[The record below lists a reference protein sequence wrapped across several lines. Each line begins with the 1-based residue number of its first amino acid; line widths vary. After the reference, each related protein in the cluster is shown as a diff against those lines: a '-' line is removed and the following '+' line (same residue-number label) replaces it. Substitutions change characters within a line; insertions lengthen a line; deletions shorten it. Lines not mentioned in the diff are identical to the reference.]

1 MRGRVT
7 RLRVHSNPSM
17 SAPVPDLSA
26 LIQRLQQASRI
37 LLITHV
43 SPDSDAIG
51 SVLGM
56 AHALRTLGKAVTP
69 ACADGIRGRFDS
81 LPGHTEVVTQASDPF
96 DLAVALD
103 CGDELRLG
111 SLWTNRPD
119 PKPLLINI
127 DHHISNTRFGQIN
140 WIDPSATSTAE
151 MVLQLVDHLGVPLSQ
166 EIATCLLYGI
176 VGDTLG
182 FRTPNTTPRQLQYA
196 ECCMAA
202 GASLYE
208 SIDQQFNRRSQALVC
223 LWGQALTAMKIKDR
237 IAYTAI
243 SKAMRDA
250 CGMGLSDLNLSSF
263 LVSMN
268 EVDRAAVLVEK
279 DDGRIEI
286 SLRAKRGHDVSRPAV
301 ALGGGGH
308 PLAAGATI
316 DGPLDAAARQVLLAL
331 KQHTP

>member
-1 MRGRVT
+1 MT
-7 RLRVHSNPSM
+7 S
-17 SAPVPDLSA
+17 PVSDSSSLS
-26 LIQRLQQASRI
+26 QHLQQASRI

-51 SVLGM
+51 SALGM
-56 AHALRTLGKAVTP
+56 AHALRTLGKIVTP
-69 ACADGIRGRFDS
+69 SCADAIRDRFDN
-81 LPGHTEVVTQASDPF
+81 LPGHAEMVTQASGTF
-96 DLAVALD
+96 DLVVALD

-111 SLWTNRPD
+111 SVWANLPD
-119 PKPLLINI
+119 PKPFLINV

-140 WIDPSATSTAE
+140 WVDPSAASTAE
-151 MVLQLVDHLGVPLSQ
+151 TVLQIVDQLGVPLTQ
-166 EIATCLLYGI
+166 DIATCLLYGI

-196 ECCMAA
+196 ERCMEA

-208 SIDQQFNRRSQALVC
+208 SIEQQFNQRSQALVC
-223 LWGQALTAMKIKDR
+223 LWGKAISAMKIKDR

-250 CGMGLSDLNLSSF
+250 CGMSISDLNLSSF

-279 DDGRIEI
+279 DDGYVEI
-286 SLRAKRGHDVSRPAV
+286 SLRAKRGFNVSQAAV
-301 ALGGGGH
+301 AMGGGGH
-308 PLAAGATI
+308 ALAAGATI
-316 DGPLDAAARQVLLAL
+316 DGPLDAATKQVLQAL
-331 KQHTP
+331 TQHA

>member
-1 MRGRVT
+1 MA
-7 RLRVHSNPSM
+7 
-17 SAPVPDLSA
+17 APAPELSA
-26 LIQRLQQASRI
+26 LIERLPQAQRI

-51 SVLGM
+51 SALGM
-56 AHALRTLGKAVTP
+56 AHALKTLGKIVTP
-69 ACADGIRGRFDS
+69 SCADTIRNRFNL
-81 LPGHTEVVTQASDPF
+81 LPGHTEMVTQASGEF
-96 DLAVALD
+96 DLVMALD

-111 SLWTNRPD
+111 SMWADLPN
-119 PKPLLINI
+119 PKPFLINV

-140 WIDPSATSTAE
+140 WIDPSAASTAE
-151 MVLQLVDHLGVPLSQ
+151 MVLQIVDELGVPLTQ
-166 EIATCLLYGI
+166 DIATCLLYGI

-182 FRTPNTTPRQLQYA
+182 FRTPNTTTRQLQYA
-196 ECCMAA
+196 ERCMAA

-208 SIDQQFNRRSQALVC
+208 SIDEQFNQRSQAQVC
-223 LWGQALTAMKIKDR
+223 LWGKAISVVKIKNR

-250 CGMGLSDLNLSSF
+250 CGMGMSDLNLSSF

-279 DDGRIEI
+279 DDGQVEI
-286 SLRAKRGHDVSRPAV
+286 SLRAKRGFNVSKAAV

-308 PLAAGATI
+308 LLASGATI
-316 DGPLDAAARQVLLAL
+316 NGPLDAATKQVLQAL
-331 KQHTP
+331 KQNT

>member
-1 MRGRVT
+1 MASPV
-7 RLRVHSNPSM
+7 
-17 SAPVPDLSA
+17 SAPVA
-26 LIQRLQQASRI
+26 LIQHLLQASRV

-51 SVLGM
+51 SALGM
-56 AHALRTLGKAVTP
+56 AHALRALGKTVIP
-69 ACADGIRGRFDS
+69 SCADAIRDRFDN
-81 LPGHTEVVTQASDPF
+81 LPGHADMVTQANGTF
-96 DLAVALD
+96 DLVVALD
-103 CGDELRLG
+103 CGDEPRLG
-111 SLWTNRPD
+111 SMWADLPD
-119 PKPLLINI
+119 PKPFLINI

-140 WIDPSATSTAE
+140 WIDPAAASTAE
-151 MVLQLVDHLGVPLSQ
+151 MVLQIGDQLGVPLNQ

-196 ECCMAA
+196 ERCMEA

-208 SIDQQFNRRSQALVC
+208 SIDRQFNQRSQALVC
-223 LWGQALTAMKIKDR
+223 LWGKAINAMKIKER
-237 IAYTAI
+237 VAYTPI
-243 SKAMRDA
+243 SKTMRDA
-250 CGMGLSDLNLSSF
+250 CGMGISDLNLSSF

-279 DDGRIEI
+279 DDGRVEI
-286 SLRAKRGHDVSRPAV
+286 SLRAKRGHNVSNAAV

-316 DGPLDAAARQVLLAL
+316 DGPLDAATQQVLLVL
-331 KQHTP
+331 KQHVT

>member
-1 MRGRVT
+1 
-7 RLRVHSNPSM
+7 M
-17 SAPVPDLSA
+17 SSPVPDSAA
-26 LIQRLQQASRI
+26 LIQRLQQAKRI

-51 SVLGM
+51 STLGM
-56 AHALRTLGKAVTP
+56 AHALRALGKIVTP
-69 ACADGIRGRFDS
+69 SCADAIRDRFDN
-81 LPGHTEVVTQASDPF
+81 LPGHTEVVTQASDEF
-96 DLAVALD
+96 DLVVALD

-111 SLWTNRPD
+111 SVWANLPD
-119 PKPLLINI
+119 PKPCLINV

-140 WIDPSATSTAE
+140 RVDPSAASTAE
-151 MVLQLVDHLGVPLSQ
+151 MVLQIVDQLGVPLTQ
-166 EIATCLLYGI
+166 EIATCLLHGI

-196 ECCMAA
+196 ERCMQA

-208 SIDQQFNRRSQALVC
+208 SIDQQFNQRSQALVC
-223 LWGQALTAMKIKDR
+223 LWGKAINAMKIKER
-237 IAYTAI
+237 IAYSAI

-250 CGMGLSDLNLSSF
+250 CGMGVADLNLSSF

-279 DDGRIEI
+279 DDGLVEI
-286 SLRAKRGHDVSRPAV
+286 SLRAKRGYNVSNAAV

-308 PLAAGATI
+308 ALAAGATI
-316 DGPLDAAARQVLLAL
+316 NGPLDAATKQVLQAL
-331 KQHTP
+331 KQYA

>member
-1 MRGRVT
+1 
-7 RLRVHSNPSM
+7 M
-17 SAPVPDLSA
+17 SAPAPGLSA
-26 LIQRLQQASRI
+26 LIQHLQQARRI
-37 LLITHV
+37 LLIAHV

-51 SVLGM
+51 SLLGL
-56 AHALRTLGKAVTP
+56 AHALRALGKTVVP
-69 ACADGIRGRFDS
+69 ACADAVRDRFDI
-81 LPGHTEVVTQASDPF
+81 LPGHAEVVTQAGGAF

-111 SLWTNRPD
+111 SIWTSQPD
-119 PKPLLINI
+119 PRPFLINV

-140 WIDPSATSTAE
+140 WIDPAAASTAE
-151 MVLQLVDHLGVPLSQ
+151 MVLQLVDQLGVPLTQ
-166 EIATCLLYGI
+166 EIAACLLYGL

-182 FRTPNTTPRQLQYA
+182 FRTPNTTPRQLQHA
-196 ECCMAA
+196 ERCMEA

-208 SIDQQFNRRSQALVC
+208 SIDHQFNRRSRALVC
-223 LWGQALTAMKIKDR
+223 LWGKAISATQIKDR

-243 SKAMRDA
+243 STAMRAA
-250 CGMGLSDLNLSSF
+250 CGMGVSDLNLSSF

-286 SLRAKRGHDVSRPAV
+286 SLRAKRGHNVSNAAV

-308 PLAAGATI
+308 PLAAGTTI
-316 DGPLDAAARQVLLAL
+316 DGPLDAATQQVLLAL
-331 KQHTP
+331 QQHAT

>member
-1 MRGRVT
+1 
-7 RLRVHSNPSM
+7 M
-17 SAPVPDLSA
+17 SAPVSDLTA
-26 LIQRLQQASRI
+26 LIQRLQQASRV
-37 LLITHV
+37 LLISHV

-56 AHALRTLGKAVTP
+56 AHALRTLGKSVVP
-69 ACADGIRGRFDS
+69 SCADAIRDRFDL
-81 LPGHTEVVTQASDPF
+81 LPGRADIVTQASGAF

-111 SLWTNRPD
+111 PIWANLTNPRPF
-119 PKPLLINI
+119 LINI

-140 WIDPSATSTAE
+140 WIDPSAASTAE
-151 MVLQLVDHLGVPLSQ
+151 MVLQLIDQLGVPLTQ

-196 ECCMAA
+196 ERCLEA

-208 SIDQQFNRRSQALVC
+208 SIEQQFNQRSLALVC
-223 LWGQALTAMKIKDR
+223 LWGQAIRVLKIKDR
-237 IAYTAI
+237 VAYTAI

-250 CGMGLSDLNLSSF
+250 CGMGVSDLNLSSF
-263 LVSMN
+263 LVSIN

-279 DDGRIEI
+279 DDGGIEI
-286 SLRAKRGHDVSRPAV
+286 SLRAKRGYNVSNAAV

-316 DGPLDAAARQVLLAL
+316 EGPLDAATQQVLLAL
-331 KQHTP
+331 KHSAT

>member
-1 MRGRVT
+1 MPSRAT
-7 RLRVHSNPSM
+7 RRLAHANHSM
-17 SAPVPDLSA
+17 SAPVCDLSA
-26 LIQRLQQASRI
+26 LIQHLRQANRI

-51 SVLGM
+51 SALGM
-56 AHALRTLGKAVTP
+56 AQALKALGKIVTP
-69 ACADGIRGRFDS
+69 SCADAIRDRFDI
-81 LPGHTEVVTQASDPF
+81 LPGHAEVVMQAGGAF
-96 DLAVALD
+96 DLVVALD

-111 SLWTNRPD
+111 SIWTNLPD

-140 WIDPSATSTAE
+140 WIDPSAASTSE
-151 MVLQLVDHLGVPLSQ
+151 MVLQIVDQLGVTLNQ

-196 ECCMAA
+196 ERCMEA

-208 SIDQQFNRRSQALVC
+208 SIDQQFNQRSQAMVC
-223 LWGQALTAMKIKDR
+223 LWGKALTAMKIKDR
-237 IAYTAI
+237 MAYTAI

-250 CGMGLSDLNLSSF
+250 CGMGISDLNLSSF
-263 LVSMN
+263 LVSMT

-279 DDGRIEI
+279 DDGDVEI
-286 SLRAKRGHDVSRPAV
+286 SLRAKRGHNVSNAAV
-301 ALGGGGH
+301 VLGGGGH

-316 DGPLDAAARQVLLAL
+316 AGPLDAATKQVLLAL
-331 KQHTP
+331 KQNT

>member
-1 MRGRVT
+1 MT
-7 RLRVHSNPSM
+7 S
-17 SAPVPDLSA
+17 PVSDSSSLS
-26 LIQRLQQASRI
+26 QHLQQASRI

-51 SVLGM
+51 SALGM
-56 AHALRTLGKAVTP
+56 AHALRTLGKIVTP
-69 ACADGIRGRFDS
+69 SCADAIRDRFDN
-81 LPGHTEVVTQASDPF
+81 LPGHAEMVTQASGTF
-96 DLAVALD
+96 DLVVALD

-111 SLWTNRPD
+111 SVWANLPD
-119 PKPLLINI
+119 PKPFLINV

-140 WIDPSATSTAE
+140 WVDPSAASTAE
-151 MVLQLVDHLGVPLSQ
+151 MVLQIVDQLGVPLTQ
-166 EIATCLLYGI
+166 DIATCLLYGI

-196 ECCMAA
+196 ERCMEA

-208 SIDQQFNRRSQALVC
+208 SIEQQFNQRSQALVC
-223 LWGQALTAMKIKDR
+223 LWGKAISAMKIKDR

-250 CGMGLSDLNLSSF
+250 CGMSISDLNLSSF

-279 DDGRIEI
+279 DDGRVEI
-286 SLRAKRGHDVSRPAV
+286 SLRAKRGHDVSRAAV

-308 PLAAGATI
+308 PLASGATI